1 MQVAS
6 TSAILTLAQRIQVRG
21 LEVLAYALCFLQDS
35 RYKGHNGRL
44 VIPVWNDFWIVL
56 KLNVKSQPF
65 SNRKWLALF
74 FFLSLPVFTKQ
85 IILTMIDIKFLVKNP
100 DVVRENIKKKYQ
112 DNKLP
117 LVDEAINLYTQYCDC
132 QQRADDLRSQRNSIS
147 KEIGILFKNKEVEK
161 ANEMKK
167 VGTTR

>member
-1 MQVAS
+1 
-6 TSAILTLAQRIQVRG
+6 
-21 LEVLAYALCFLQDS
+21 
-35 RYKGHNGRL
+35 
-44 VIPVWNDFWIVL
+44 
-56 KLNVKSQPF
+56 
-65 SNRKWLALF
+65 
-74 FFLSLPVFTKQ
+74 
-85 IILTMIDIKFLVKNP
+85 MIDIKFLVKNP
-100 DVVRENIKKKYQ
+100 DVVRENIKKKFQ

-167 VGTTR
+167 LGIKEDVKHPLPATEEEELQPTKPD